1 MRTSSLDITPIPST
15 LQNTFSNFATPN
27 PNSFVNT
34 ASAVNQAKV
43 TTSGAQ
49 LNTSSYNNQREHHHQ
64 VKNPNSSQAQFNRTS
79 RLRDSGAY
87 HLMNVTT
94 TSR

>member
-34 ASAVNQAKV
+34 ANAVNQAKV
-43 TTSGAQ
+43 TPGAQ
-49 LNTSSYNNQREHHHQ
+49 LNTSSYNQREHHQ
-64 VKNPNSSQAQFNRTS
+64 VRNPGSSQAQFNRTS
-79 RLRDSGAY
+79 RLRESGAY